1 MAEQNP
7 SSDWIKNGTHQSVDA
22 GGGEDGDLSDMNV
35 VKGVSWGG
43 WIASHK
49 SLTEHASWRMTGPG
63 KRLTRR

>member
-35 VKGVSWGG
+35 VKGVSWGVGG
-43 WIASHK
+43 WGG
-49 SLTEHASWRMTGPG
+49 E
-63 KRLTRR
+63 